1 MRNGLHSSQVARNV
15 QCMTYPTENEV
26 AAHLAAERDGQGFT
40 NKDLASATGLS
51 VRMVEAKLAGERPI
65 NTGDLHRFTK
75 ALGITPGQVYRTLA
89 S

>member
-1 MRNGLHSSQVARNV
+1 
-15 QCMTYPTENEV
+15 MTYPTETEV

-40 NKDLASATGLS
+40 NKDIAAATGIS

-65 NTGDLHRFTK
+65 TTGDLHRFTK

-89 S
+89 N